1 MLGEIKLKILKTIHK
16 IIPSKI
22 LRKKIHNFNVLIA
35 YQTIKKLKKVNND
48 NISLK
53 RIKTILFLSDINLN
67 INDDSF
73 YYHLLSLVSGH
84 GNILTNKLYLKDQL
98 QNKKLIS
105 AGLITW
111 LRLRDL
117 FYLKN
122 EMVLGGI
129 CRKNAINY
137 AIKNKQ
143 GIFLSSK
150 DKARAIIDSCLNL
163 NNSEKHFK
171 SIPFKYNFD
180 QIFLR
185 KYIYSINNIKNYQNK
200 YDNENNEFFKIF
212 KNKSVAIVGPSK
224 TNNNDATEIDSFDVV
239 VRLNYTYSGKNLD
252 NLKKGLKVDVS
263 YFSGEQIS
271 YLIDNENSKLP
282 NELKVACIKDI
293 DNIRKKKLEIVNPNK
308 IVKKIINFNILNF
321 YSSHNLLALAISD
334 IIQTE
339 RKKIKVFHSDLFL
352 SNIREANY
360 YPSSFNRSD
369 DKLKKIQV
377 ESFIDHDPMMQ
388 HEFLQKLYKLNII
401 TGDDIFNEVMKL
413 DTYEYLNKLE
423 DVYK

>member
-73 YYHLLSLVSGH
+73 YYHLLNLVSGH

-171 SIPFKYNFD
+171 SIPFRYN
-180 QIFLR
+180 
-185 KYIYSINNIKNYQNK
+185 
-200 YDNENNEFFKIF
+200 
-212 KNKSVAIVGPSK
+212 
-224 TNNNDATEIDSFDVV
+224 
-239 VRLNYTYSGKNLD
+239 
-252 NLKKGLKVDVS
+252 
-263 YFSGEQIS
+263 
-271 YLIDNENSKLP
+271 
-282 NELKVACIKDI
+282 
-293 DNIRKKKLEIVNPNK
+293 LE
-308 IVKKIINFNILNF
+308 
-321 YSSHNLLALAISD
+321 
-334 IIQTE
+334 
-339 RKKIKVFHSDLFL
+339 
-352 SNIREANY
+352 
-360 YPSSFNRSD
+360 
-369 DKLKKIQV
+369 
-377 ESFIDHDPMMQ
+377 
-388 HEFLQKLYKLNII
+388 
-401 TGDDIFNEVMKL
+401 
-413 DTYEYLNKLE
+413 
-423 DVYK
+423 